1 MVVAWGRTL
10 KFSARVTYGLR
21 AVILLADRYGQGP
34 VLAKEISKAESLPV
48 AYLEQIMASLR
59 RADLVNGTRGAGG
72 GYMLTRDPKHV
83 SVSELIAALEGP
95 LQLSDCPGGSAC
107 CGDAASCV
115 VNELFESAEASLIK
129 LSDATTLADLAE
141 RRATL
146 IVGASMFYI

>member
-1 MVVAWGRTL
+1 M

-34 VLAKEISKAESLPV
+34 VLGKEISKAESLPV

-72 GYMLTRDPKHV
+72 GYVLTRDPKHV

-95 LQLSDCPGGSAC
+95 HRSR
-107 CGDAASCV
+107 AAGV
-115 VNELFESAEASLIK
+115 PRRHLVEL
-129 LSDATTLADLAE
+129 DLD
-141 RRATL
+141 
-146 IVGASMFYI
+146 